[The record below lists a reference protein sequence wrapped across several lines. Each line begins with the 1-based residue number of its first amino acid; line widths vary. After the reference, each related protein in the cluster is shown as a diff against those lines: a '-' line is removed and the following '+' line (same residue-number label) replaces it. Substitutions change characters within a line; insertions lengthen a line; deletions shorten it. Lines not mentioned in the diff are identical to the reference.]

1 MLKSTTSGV
10 LITRTVVAKLQLIGS
25 AGSYDSVALD

>member
-10 LITRTVVAKLQLIGS
+10 LITRTVVAKLQLVGS

>member
-10 LITRTVVAKLQLIGS
+10 LSTPTVVAKLLLIGS